1 MVDMEVI
8 IVSEEWAIQ
17 MIPTVFR
24 EEWKQGLKV
33 FILTPHFSV
42 IKARVV
48 LSWSFILYCASNI
61 NCIATFQIIESI
73 VGAFGGF
80 AQMLESTFMATHSSF
95 FGMPPSLL
103 SVCHA
108 HVNSLMLIVAM
119 ISVAEQF
126 GNLRDTLGSLF
137 GIYALMRYFR
147 VAMAKLRG
155 QPIPPEQTDITTDS
169 FDQFD
174 PNSPPPPP
182 SLSKKPLVIFL
193 LAVFGL
199 PYLMGKLIR
208 AMARS
213 APQRI
218 TSRPLDL
225 GSVQFY
231 RAMFDF
237 TPQNEAQELALRK
250 GDIVAVVV
258 QGQGEWWRVR
268 ARDGREGFV
277 PSNYLERMYNPG
289 QQVGEARPVPIVSP
303 PGEKG
308 HAFIEEFKD
317 GE

>member
-1 MVDMEVI
+1 M
-8 IVSEEWAIQ
+8 
-17 MIPTVFR
+17 
-24 EEWKQGLKV
+24 
-33 FILTPHFSV
+33 LT
-42 IKARVV
+42 
-48 LSWSFILYCASNI
+48 
-61 NCIATFQIIESI
+61 
-73 VGAFGGF
+73 
-80 AQMLESTFMATHSSF
+80 
-95 FGMPPSLL
+95 
-103 SVCHA
+103 
-108 HVNSLMLIVAM
+108 VAM

-147 VAMAKLRG
+147 VTMAKLRG
-155 QPIPPEQTDITTDS
+155 QPILPEQPDITTDS
-169 FDQFD
+169 FNQFD
-174 PNSPPPPP
+174 PSGPPPPP
-182 SLSKKPLVIFL
+182 SLNKKPLVIFL

-225 GSVQFY
+225 GSAQFY
-231 RAMFDF
+231 RAVFDF
-237 TPQNEAQELALRK
+237 TPRNGAQELGLRK

-258 QGQGEWWRVR
+258 QGQGGWWRAR

-277 PSNYLERMYNPG
+277 PSNYLERVYNPA
-289 QQVGEARPVPIVSP
+289 QQVGEGRPIPILSP

-317 GE
+317 ED